1 MAGCSGKAVAAERVD
16 AVMHV
21 DIWSD
26 VVCPWCYLGK
36 KRFEQALESFAGAA
50 DVTVTYHSFELD
62 AAMPRGVTT
71 PTVEMLASKYLLTP
85 EQADEAQ
92 RQMVQR
98 AAADGLTFRMDGLV
112 SGNTRD
118 AHRLLQLAKVQGCQ
132 AELMERLHRAY
143 FSEQTSIF
151 DHSSLAR
158 LAAQAGLDPA
168 AAARV
173 LASDEYADAV
183 DADEAMA
190 SSLGATGVPF
200 FVVGRRYA
208 FSGAQSPDTIAEVL
222 QRAAAD
228 ATSS

>member
-1 MAGCSGKAVAAERVD
+1 
-16 AVMHV
+16 MHV

-62 AAMPRGVTT
+62 PAMPPGVTT
-71 PTVEMLASKYLLTP
+71 PTVEMLASKYRMTP

-118 AHRLLQLAKVQGCQ
+118 AHRLLQLARVQGRQ
-132 AELMERLHRAY
+132 AELMERLQRAY

-151 DHSSLAR
+151 DHASLAR
-158 LAAQAGLDPA
+158 LAAQAGLDPD

-208 FSGAQSPDTIAEVL
+208 FSGAQSPDTIGEVL

-228 ATSS
+228 GTSS